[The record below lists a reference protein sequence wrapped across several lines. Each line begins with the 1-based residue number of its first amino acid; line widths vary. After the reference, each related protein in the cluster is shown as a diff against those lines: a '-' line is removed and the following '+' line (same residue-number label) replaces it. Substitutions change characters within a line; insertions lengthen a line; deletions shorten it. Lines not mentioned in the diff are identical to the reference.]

1 METMNVE
8 QKQDFE
14 DIALQHMDSL
24 YSTALR
30 YTHNVQEAEDL
41 VQDTYMRAFRFFDKY
56 QKGTNFR
63 AWIFRIMTNTF
74 INKYRKKK
82 RQPQKIELD
91 KVAFSIKN
99 EEEKDKL
106 GQWHTY
112 DESRY
117 EGLFDDEVSEALSKL
132 SDYFRIVVLLADVEG
147 FTYKEIAQ
155 IINRPNGTVMSRL
168 FRGRRILKNM
178 LSNYAKHEGY
188 SRLNN
193 VSTN

>member
-1 METMNVE
+1 MDTKNEQQRQEFENV
-8 QKQDFE
+8 
-14 DIALQHMDSL
+14 ALEHMDSL

-41 VQDTYMRAFRFFDKY
+41 VQDTYMRAYRFFDKY

-82 RQPQKIELD
+82 RQPQKVELD
-91 KVAFSIKN
+91 KVAFSIKQ
-99 EEEKDKL
+99 KDEQKKL
-106 GQWHTY
+106 GQWYKY

-117 EGLFDDEVSEALSKL
+117 DGYFDDEVSKALSKL

-147 FTYKEIAQ
+147 FTYKEIAK
-155 IINRPNGTVMSRL
+155 IIDRPNGTVMSRL

-178 LSNYAKHEGY
+178 LSDYAKDEGY
-188 SRLNN
+188 AYSR
-193 VSTN
+193 